1 MHTTDLADLQSLHTQ
16 KNGIIGS
23 QKSVVNI
30 HHDGTC
36 MLNLVTVTLVDFFQT
51 GQLRFYFQIL
61 LFGFLYSML
70 RLISLKETMNISVRS
85 TTMSRPL
92 GCESMVQT

>member
-1 MHTTDLADLQSLHTQ
+1 MHTTDVADLQALHK

-36 MLNLVTVTLVDFFQT
+36 VLNLDTVTLVDVLQT
-51 GQLRFYFQIL
+51 GQLHFYFQHL
-61 LFGFLYSML
+61 LFGFL
-70 RLISLKETMNISVRS
+70 
-85 TTMSRPL
+85 
-92 GCESMVQT
+92 